1 MTNPSSPAKTLGLKA
16 LVAALMLAAG
26 LWYGLGLS
34 RPPEAQTRNEGC
46 VPGNLVLIPSGM
58 ALAHF
63 VDTRTVGCGPV
74 PSMAVGWAQVFQAGF
89 R

>member
-26 LWYGLGLS
+26 VWCWLAVSGPLA
-34 RPPEAQTRNEGC
+34 AQTRNEGC
-46 VPGNLVLIPSGM
+46 VPGHQVLIPSGM
-58 ALAHF
+58 AVAYF
-63 VDTRTVGCGPV
+63 VDTRTVGCEPL
-74 PSMAVGWAQVFQAGF
+74 PSMAVSWAQVFQAGF